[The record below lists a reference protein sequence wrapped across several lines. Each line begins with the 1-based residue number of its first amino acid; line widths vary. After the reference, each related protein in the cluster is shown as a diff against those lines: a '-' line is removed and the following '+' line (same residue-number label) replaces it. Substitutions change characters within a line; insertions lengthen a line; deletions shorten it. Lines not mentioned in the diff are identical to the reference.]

1 MWEMNADEMEICKAT
16 LCMKEQE
23 IYMLTAELTRRTEDV
38 QTLALAI
45 ERLERSTS
53 AAIDRVVRTLERLN
67 RRING
72 DDRRGR

>member
-1 MWEMNADEMEICKAT
+1 MNTDEIEICKAT